1 MTPSVR
7 SRARACLLPPSL
19 ALLLLLGQP
28 WSAQPPA
35 QTTPNA
41 AGVSSVRLQRLKATL
56 QEYVTSDRLPGAVT
70 VVARRGQIVY
80 SEAIGLRDRE
90 ARAPMRTDSIF
101 RIASQTKALVSVGIM
116 QLQEEGKIR
125 ISDPVGRYLP
135 EFRKTTV
142 AVGIPGGGYEIV
154 PARRAI
160 TIRDLLT
167 HTAGIG
173 YGNGSAADRWKATG
187 IQGWYFA
194 DRDEP
199 IADTVARMAALPF
212 DAQPGERFVYGYAID
227 ILGVVIEKV
236 SGQPLDEFIRK
247 RITDPLRM
255 NDTHF
260 YLPATKSGRLA
271 VVYSRTGNGL
281 ERAPV
286 EGGMVSQGAY
296 AMGPRKSL
304 SGGAG
309 LLSTAGDYMRFL
321 QALLNGGELDGE
333 RILGRK
339 SVELMTVDHIGP
351 IEYQPGV
358 GFGLGFSV
366 LRDLG
371 RRGSMGS
378 VGEFGWGG
386 AYHSTYWVDPVE
398 QLIVVHMSQV
408 IPAGDLDDYATV
420 RALVY
425 SALVDSPQAT
435 PNSQLPTP
443 KLPIPRLSNSQLPRR
458 SHLEVGN
465 LGVGSWEFTSLLSR
479 KDTGGRAG
487 RSCLRPAPATH

>member
-1 MTPSVR
+1 MTILAPR
-7 SRARACLLPPSL
+7 PRRNPLLPPCL
-19 ALLLLLGQP
+19 ALLLLLGQGLP
-28 WSAQPPA
+28 AQPPA
-35 QTTPNA
+35 QTAANA
-41 AGVSSVRLQRLKATL
+41 AGVSSARLQRLEAVL
-56 QEYVTSDRLPGAVT
+56 QEYVAGERLPGAVT

-80 SEAIGLRDRE
+80 SKAVGHRDRE
-90 ARAPMRTDSIF
+90 AGTPMRTDTIF

-116 QLQEEGKIR
+116 QLQEEGKLR
-125 ISDPVGRYLP
+125 IGDPVGRYLP

-142 AVGIPGGGYEIV
+142 AVGTPGGAYEIV

-173 YGNGSAADRWKATG
+173 YGNGIAADRWKAAG

-212 DAQPGERFVYGYAID
+212 DAQPGERFVYGYGID

-236 SGQPLDEFIRK
+236 SGGPLDAFIRN

-255 NDTHF
+255 KDTHF
-260 YLPATKSGRLA
+260 YLPAAAANRLA
-271 VVYSRTGNGL
+271 VVYSRSANGL
-281 ERAPV
+281 ERAPA

-296 AMGPRKSL
+296 TSGPRKSL

-321 QALLNGGELDGE
+321 QALLNGGELEGG
-333 RILGRK
+333 RILSRK
-339 SVELMTVDHIGP
+339 SVELMTVDHIAP

-386 AYHSTYWVDPVE
+386 AYHSTYWVDPAE
-398 QLIVVHMSQV
+398 ELIVVHMTQV
-408 IPAGDLDDYATV
+408 IPAGELDDYATV

-425 SALVDSPQAT
+425 SSLVDSPA
-435 PNSQLPTP
+435 
-443 KLPIPRLSNSQLPRR
+443 PR
-458 SHLEVGN
+458 
-465 LGVGSWEFTSLLSR
+465 
-479 KDTGGRAG
+479 
-487 RSCLRPAPATH
+487 